1 MQKLIHAL
9 MDRVRPGW
17 RARKAKKQSSWHL
30 LKFLCMYFFLFAS
43 FVTFYRL
50 AELAFVEI
58 FNTPLKEKYKVFV
71 FLPLILPS
79 IGVSLIFTNL
89 CLFLIPP
96 AKRAFE
102 VEAKGDNEITF
113 TGATTKLLS
122 LTFKYLIPIGLGL
135 SGIGMLMAN
144 A

>member
-1 MQKLIHAL
+1 MQKLIHIL

-17 RARKAKKQSSWHL
+17 RGRKAKQKSSWHL
-30 LKFLCMYFFLFAS
+30 LKLLFMYVFLFAS
-43 FVTFYRL
+43 FVMFYRL
-50 AELAFVEI
+50 AELTFVEI
-58 FNTPLKEKYKVFV
+58 FNAPLKEKYKAFV
-71 FLPLILPS
+71 FLPLTLPS

-102 VEAKGDNEITF
+102 VEANGDNEMTF
-113 TGATTKLLS
+113 SGATTKLLS
-122 LTFKYLIPIGLGL
+122 LTFKYLIPIGFGL